1 MGVEADGGGAQ
12 DWGCTHRPGKR
23 LHRRLVHTSTRR
35 AESLPVRDRRN
46 QSFGTHL
53 EEGNLQ
59 QRRVMETEFRILDKE
74 YNLDLLTSSS
84 SSSAFFTPKL
94 AACAAVVVT
103 ANSTAKEAA
112 EDCQNAKFSLSGFI
126 HSFLSPSSQEN
137 FLGSCV
143 PRSAIWC
150 EEIDG

>member
-1 MGVEADGGGAQ
+1 MGVKADGGGAQ
-12 DWGCTHRPGKR
+12 DWGCTHRPGKC

-46 QSFGTHL
+46 QSFSTHL
-53 EEGNLQ
+53 EEGSLQ

-84 SSSAFFTPKL
+84 SACFTPKL
-94 AACAAVVVT
+94 ATCAAVVVT
-103 ANSTAKEAA
+103 AHTTAKEAA
-112 EDCQNAKFSLSGFI
+112 EDCQHAKFSLSGFI
-126 HSFLSPSSQEN
+126 HSLLPSFLPPSSQEN

-143 PRSAIWC
+143 PRSAIW
-150 EEIDG
+150 